1 MTDFLHRLPEFAAH
15 HPLLI
20 AAFVG
25 LLLALIV
32 AEAAR
37 LFRGYKELTP
47 AALTQLINREN
58 ALVIDL
64 SPLADFEKGH
74 IPGARHVLMSQFDPE
89 HKDLVKARDLPIVVT
104 CRSGTTAGNAA
115 RRLVKAGF
123 TRVHTLGGGNA
134 AWTQADLPMAKGRS

>member
-20 AAFVG
+20 AAFFG
-25 LLLALIV
+25 LLLAL
-32 AEAAR
+32 AFTEAAR

-89 HKDLVKARDLPIVVT
+89 HKDLAKAKDLPVVVT

-134 AWTQADLPMAKGRS
+134 AWTQADLPMTKGRS